1 MLVQAPL
8 TPTLSAEVGLTRL
21 RPTNDAEIGQAR
33 FRVQERGEGAQAPC
47 PWLACGGAV
56 RVIFVAIDIGGT
68 FTDLVG
74 FDDAAQKFVEAKS
87 LTTPAQLVQ
96 GIVDC
101 IRKSGLGAA
110 DIDELIHGS
119 TIAINTLI
127 ERKGAKTG
135 LVVTR
140 GTRDVYIIGRGNRPE
155 AYNLFFHRHRPL
167 VPRRLT
173 HEAEERL
180 LASGEVHEPLQKTS
194 IAKACA
200 ALKAE
205 GVEAVAVCFLHA
217 YVNPAHERMA
227 GDMIKAA
234 MPDAYL
240 SLSHEILREYREF
253 ERMSTTVVNA
263 YIGPKVGGYVKS
275 LKSSLGEIGFR
286 GELSIMRSNGGVMTP
301 EVATERPAAMMESG
315 PVGGII
321 ASARVGQK
329 LGLPDVI
336 SFDMGGTTAKASL
349 VRGGEPTLAPGYYVG
364 GYASGH
370 PVMLP
375 MIDVVE
381 VGAGGGSIAWLD
393 DVGALKVGPQSAGA
407 DPGPICYR
415 GGGTE
420 PTITDAN
427 VVLGRLD
434 PDNFLGGQ
442 MKLDADSA
450 RHGIKEKIADPLE
463 LDTIAAAQA
472 IVEIA
477 NSKMSLAVREVSVAK
492 GYDPRDFALVASGGA
507 GPLHLVAIAREL
519 YIPKVVVPLF
529 PSHFSALGMLLAD
542 ERHDF
547 IRTIYSDL
555 ARTDLG
561 KLVAV
566 HDEMIAEASATLRH
580 AAHAQRQI
588 HLDLRYVGQEF
599 TLQVPVSVEAI
610 ASGDRA
616 GIRAAF
622 DALYEHRYVHHS
634 PDEPV
639 EMVNIRLALIGKR
652 PKPVFPCLAASG
664 GAKPARE
671 RAVYFADARK
681 PSPCPVYQ
689 RETLGAGI
697 KIAGPALI
705 QEHGTTTVL
714 FAQDAL
720 TVAPSGELIITVG
733 AA

>member
-1 MLVQAPL
+1 VLV
-8 TPTLSAEVGLTRL
+8 
-21 RPTNDAEIGQAR
+21 
-33 FRVQERGEGAQAPC
+33 
-47 PWLACGGAV
+47 
-56 RVIFVAIDIGGT
+56 VAIDIGGT
-68 FTDLVG
+68 FTDLIG
-74 FDDAAQKFVEAKS
+74 FDDADRRFVQAKS
-87 LTTPAQLVQ
+87 LTTPAQLGQ
-96 GIVDC
+96 GVIDC
-101 IRKSGLGAA
+101 IRKSGLAA
-110 DIDELIHGS
+110 AVVDELIHGS

-155 AYNLFFHRHRPL
+155 AYSLFFHRHRPL
-167 VPRRLT
+167 VPRHLT
-173 HEAEERL
+173 REVDERL
-180 LASGEVHEPLQKTS
+180 LSSGEVHVPLDRAG
-194 IAKACA
+194 IAEACRVLA
-200 ALKAE
+200 AE
-205 GVEAVAVCFLHA
+205 GVEAVAVCFLHS
-217 YVNPAHERMA
+217 YVNPEHERIA
-227 GDMIKAA
+227 GDMIRAA
-234 MPDAYL
+234 MPRAYV

-263 YIGPKVGGYVKS
+263 YIGPKVGGYVKE
-275 LKSSLGEIGFR
+275 LEASLGDIGFR
-286 GELSIMRSNGGVMTP
+286 GALSIMRSNGGVMTP
-301 EVATERPAAMMESG
+301 EIATARPAAMMESG

-321 ASARVGQK
+321 ASAQVGCA
-329 LGLPDVI
+329 LGFRNVI

-349 VRGGEPTLAPGYYVG
+349 VREGEPTMAPGYHVG

-415 GGGTE
+415 GGGFE

-434 PDNFLGGQ
+434 PDNFLGGE
-442 MKLDADSA
+442 MKLDADA
-450 RHGIKEKIADPLE
+450 AQRGIDEKIAGPLKM
-463 LDTIAAAQA
+463 DAIAAAEA

-477 NSKMSLAVREVSVAK
+477 IAKMSLAVREVSVAK

-507 GPLHLVAIAREL
+507 GPLHVVAIAREL

-547 IRTIYSDL
+547 IRTFYCDL
-555 ARTDLG
+555 ATVDFAALL
-561 KLVAV
+561 KIHHEMVAQ
-566 HDEMIAEASATLRH
+566 ASATLRH
-580 AAHAQRQI
+580 AAQAQRQI

-622 DALYEHRYVHHS
+622 DALYEHRYAHHS

-652 PKPVFPCLAASG
+652 PKPVFPRLAARG
-664 GAKPARE
+664 GAKPART
-671 RAVYFADARK
+671 RAVYLAEARK
-681 PSPCPVYQ
+681 ALPCPVYQ
-689 RETLGAGI
+689 RETLGAGDE
-697 KIAGPALI
+697 IAGPALI

-714 FAQDAL
+714 FAQDTL

>member
-1 MLVQAPL
+1 MIG
-8 TPTLSAEVGLTRL
+8 LSATGATTSSSPRTRSFNVGKACSLHALHGSLRCRCHRIQMAWARIGRATRTHASV
-21 RPTNDAEIGQAR
+21 RIGSG
-33 FRVQERGEGAQAPC
+33 VG
-47 PWLACGGAV
+47 
-56 RVIFVAIDIGGT
+56 VIFVAIDIGGT

-74 FDDAAQKFVEAKS
+74 FDATAGRFVEAKS

-101 IRKSGLGAA
+101 IRKSGLDAGA
-110 DIDELIHGS
+110 IDELIHGS

-135 LVVTR
+135 LLVTR

-167 VPRRLT
+167 VARRLT
-173 HEAEERL
+173 HEIEERL
-180 LASGEVHEPLQKTS
+180 TAEGETYEPLQRGS
-194 IAKACA
+194 VAKACA

-217 YVNPAHERMA
+217 YGNPAHERIA
-227 GDMIKAA
+227 GEMIRAA

-263 YIGPKVGGYVKS
+263 YIGP
-275 LKSSLGEIGFR
+275 
-286 GELSIMRSNGGVMTP
+286 N
-301 EVATERPAAMMESG
+301 
-315 PVGGII
+315 
-321 ASARVGQK
+321 
-329 LGLPDVI
+329 
-336 SFDMGGTTAKASL
+336 
-349 VRGGEPTLAPGYYVG
+349 VG

-415 GGGTE
+415 GGGAE

-434 PDNFLGGQ
+434 PDNFLGGE
-442 MKLDADSA
+442 MKLDGEGA
-450 RHGIKEKIADPLE
+450 RSGIAEKIGRPLQ
-463 LDTIAAAQA
+463 LDTVAAAQA

-477 NSKMSLAVREVSVAK
+477 ISKMSLAVREVSVAK

-507 GPLHLVAIAREL
+507 GPLHVVAIAREL
-519 YIPKVVVPLF
+519 HIPKVVVPLF
-529 PSHFSALGMLLAD
+529 PSHFSAVGMLLAD

-547 IRTIYSDL
+547 IRTVYGDL
-555 ARTDLG
+555 SGVDFGSLIA
-561 KLVAV
+561 A
-566 HDEMIAEASATLRH
+566 HDEMVADAEANLRH
-580 AAHAQRQI
+580 GKQAEHQI
-588 HLDLRYVGQEF
+588 HLDLRYLGQEF
-599 TLQVPVSVEAI
+599 TLSVPVTLAQLKSADHRAI
-610 ASGDRA
+610 RT
-616 GIRAAF
+616 AF
-622 DALYEHRYVHHS
+622 DALYEHRYAHHS
-634 PDEPV
+634 PEEPV
-639 EMVNIRLALIGKR
+639 EMVNIRLAAVGKR
-652 PKPVFPCLAASG
+652 TKLAFPAVGRTAA
-664 GAKPARE
+664 ATPASR
-671 RAVYFADARK
+671 RKAYFASAAE
-681 PSPCPVYQ
+681 PVVCPVYR
-689 RETLGAGI
+689 REDLGAGAEI
-697 KIAGPALI
+697 VGTALI

-714 FAQDAL
+714 FDDDRCQ
-720 TVAPSGELIITVG
+720 VAASGELIITVG
-733 AA
+733 GV